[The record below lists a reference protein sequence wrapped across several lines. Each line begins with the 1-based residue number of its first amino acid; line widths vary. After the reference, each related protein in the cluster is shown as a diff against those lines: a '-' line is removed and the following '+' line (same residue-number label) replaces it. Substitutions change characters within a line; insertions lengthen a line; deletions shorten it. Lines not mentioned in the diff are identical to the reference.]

1 MYGSKHVRKKIIEK
15 EKFRAE
21 ADRWW
26 KFDVHDT
33 RNFIFFGRI
42 RWTRK
47 QRAVTKYNIP
57 LTGFRRVKFR
67 KASANRIWEL
77 FGTPGNQVKREQ
89 NDA

>member
-1 MYGSKHVRKKIIEK
+1 MIEK
-15 EKFRAE
+15 EKFRGA
-21 ADRWW
+21 ADRWRI
-26 KFDVHDT
+26 FDVRDT

-77 FGTPGNQVKREQ
+77 FGTSGNQVKWEQ